1 MARGTEKGTGVH
13 DIKQRGRR
21 FLPVDIF
28 QLGIGLDTEHIT
40 AAELTGFRQDLH
52 QVREFMQRGQLVTE
66 KPHTTVT
73 VFSHCQQA
81 TNGNGQ
87 PHGDHRLQGG
97 MRVGIRRDEQPAV
110 FLIFP
115 DTTHPV
121 TNSEGLTAVLNPL
134 QVTDGF
140 YVVGQHSTDG
150 NRRFLDFLF
159 HQVGRR

>member
-1 MARGTEKGTGVH
+1 
-13 DIKQRGRR
+13 
-21 FLPVDIF
+21 
-28 QLGIGLDTEHIT
+28 
-40 AAELTGFRQDLH
+40 
-52 QVREFMQRGQLVTE
+52 
-66 KPHTTVT
+66 
-73 VFSHCQQA
+73 
-81 TNGNGQ
+81 
-87 PHGDHRLQGG
+87 